1 MISPHMRMKRS
12 LSLKVIFIAFM
23 AGSCALISCSHTP
36 AIYTMPPTEAEEI
49 RSNIGT
55 VGVVLASY
63 RPQVEAVRPARG
75 WWGGVKRGFVAGAV
89 TPVVVGFVAPIPG
102 GASMGVLIAPFTAAA
117 GSVYGASKAL
127 PAEEVD
133 ETEAVLNEA
142 TARLR
147 ALNLRGSFVVTVEKL
162 GNERTGLKFVYLPG
176 IGPKTRD
183 EVVDYSQL
191 EIPDID
197 AVLELRV
204 EQSGLSGGYGIDSPS
219 SAFIELRSRLIR
231 LANNEVLYEET
242 LSCVSEERKF
252 AEWADNE
259 GQLFI
264 DAFASCVP
272 CLAEKVVDDFFL
284 VYPVTSR

>member
-1 MISPHMRMKRS
+1 MKRS
-12 LSLKVIFIAFM
+12 LNLRVIFIAFV

-36 AIYTMPPTEAEEI
+36 AIYTVPPTEAEEI
-49 RSNIGT
+49 RSNIDA

-63 RPQVEAVRPARG
+63 LPQIKAVRPARG

-89 TPVVVGFVAPIPG
+89 TPIVVGAVAPVPG
-102 GASMGVLIAPFTAAA
+102 GTWMGVSIAPFTAVA

-127 PAEEVD
+127 RAEEVD

-147 ALNLRGSFVVTVEKL
+147 AMNLRGSFAATVEKL

-183 EVVDYSQL
+183 EVVDYGQL

-204 EQSGLSGGYGIDSPS
+204 ERSGLSGGYGIDSPS

-231 LANNEVLYEET
+231 LTNNEVLYEET
-242 LSCVSEERKF
+242 LSCVSEERRF
-252 AEWADNE
+252 AEWGAHE
-259 GQLFI
+259 GQVFI

-272 CLAEKVVDDFFL
+272 RLAEKVVDDFFL

>member
-1 MISPHMRMKRS
+1 MLMKR
-12 LSLKVIFIAFM
+12 LFTLRALFIAF
-23 AGSCALISCSHTP
+23 AVGSWALISCSHTP
-36 AIYTMPPTEAEEI
+36 AIYTKPPTEVEEI

-55 VGVVLASY
+55 VGVALASY
-63 RPQVEAVRPARG
+63 LPQSEVIRPARG
-75 WWGGVKRGFVAGAV
+75 WWGGAKRGFVSGAV
-89 TPVVVGFVAPIPG
+89 TPIVVGAVSPVPG
-102 GASMGVLIAPFTAAA
+102 GTLLGVLVAPFTAAA
-117 GSVYGASKAL
+117 GFVNGAAKAL

-133 ETEAVLNEA
+133 EIEAAINEA

-147 ALNLRGSFVVTVEKL
+147 AMNLRSSFVATVEKL

-183 EVVDYSQL
+183 EVVDYDQL

-204 EQSGLSGGYGIDSPS
+204 ERSGLFGRYSIDPPS

-231 LANNEVLYEET
+231 LSNNEVLYEEI
-242 LSCVSEERKF
+242 LSCESEEQKF
-252 AEWADNE
+252 AEWGANE

-272 CLAEKVVDDFFL
+272 RLAEKVVDDFFL